1 MVVRSAEAL
10 AHAMIGEPGSRF
22 RVPTPALIVDEA
34 VLDENIARMA
44 ACTRGR
50 VTLRPHAKTHK
61 SAWIAGKQIAAGA
74 VGVCCA
80 KLGKVEA
87 LSTAGVRGILLTSP
101 VVDSTVPRR
110 LCDVAAFDPEFMC
123 AVDHPDPVT
132 ALGLEATSRGV
143 TVKVII
149 DVDVGL
155 MRTGVSGDGAALAL
169 ADHIRRHP
177 SLTLAGVQGYGG
189 HWQHIAGFEARRDAV
204 RMGREVLAR
213 VVDAL
218 RIEGHCI
225 EIVTRGG
232 TGTVSADL
240 ELGILTEL
248 QPGSYV
254 FMDTQYLDVLSG
266 DADPAPQP
274 SLWVASL
281 VVSVNADPID
291 AARASR

>member
-80 KLGKVEA
+80 KLGEVEA
-87 LSTAGVRGILLTSP
+87 LSVAGVRGILLTSP

-110 LCDVAAFDPEFMC
+110 LCDVAAVDPEFMC

-204 RMGREVLAR
+204 RMGRRCWPVLSTRSASKATASRSSHAVAPAPCRPISNWASSPNSNRAR
-213 VVDAL
+213 
-218 RIEGHCI
+218 
-225 EIVTRGG
+225 
-232 TGTVSADL
+232 
-240 ELGILTEL
+240 
-248 QPGSYV
+248 YV
-254 FMDTQYLDVLSG
+254 FMDSSIWTY
-266 DADPAPQP
+266 
-274 SLWVASL
+274 
-281 VVSVNADPID
+281 
-291 AARASR
+291 